1 MDFAVSEDQQL
12 VQELASQIFGDCC
25 SHERSHKLE
34 SAGEWL
40 DEDLWQNLVAAN
52 LTALTVP
59 ESLGGSGFG
68 LIESVLVLLEVGRN
82 CAPAPVFETLILGAM
97 PIAKFGSPEQC
108 ERWLTPV
115 VDSGAILSAALSEA
129 GNTNPARPRLRA
141 TRSGAGWRLDGEKIC
156 VPAAARASCILVPAW
171 IGEGNAEG
179 NPEGNVGVFLVAP
192 DHPGLEIQQQKAIN
206 WQLQG
211 LLEFSGVEVSADAL
225 LGGEDGGA
233 AIVEWIL
240 ARARLGIAAMMLG
253 IGEEALKRTAAY
265 LSERKQFGRQIGSFQ
280 ATQMRCADAYVDLE
294 GMRSTMWQA
303 VWRVDADLRAG
314 AEVGAAK
321 WWASRAGDRI
331 VHSAQHLHAG
341 IGSDVDYPIH
351 RYFLW
356 AQQLSNLLGG
366 PTQQLA
372 EIGAMLV
379 SDDARPTL

>member
-1 MDFAVSEDQQL
+1 MDFAISEDQQL
-12 VQELASQIFGDCC
+12 VQELAAQIFGDCC
-25 SHERSHKLE
+25 GHERARKLE
-34 SAGEWL
+34 ASDAWL
-40 DEDLWQNLVAAN
+40 DEDLWRDLVSAN

-59 ESLGGSGFG
+59 EALGGSGLG

-82 CAPAPVFETLILGAM
+82 CAPAPILETLILGAM
-97 PIAKFGSPEQC
+97 PVAAFGSQEQRK
-108 ERWLTPV
+108 RWLAPI
-115 VDSGAILSAALSEA
+115 VDSGAILTAALGEA

-156 VPAAARASCILVPAW
+156 VPAAARASCILVPAA
-171 IGEGNAEG
+171 IGEEQ
-179 NPEGNVGVFLVAP
+179 VGVFLVAP
-192 DHPGLEIQQQKAIN
+192 DSPGLEIQEQRVIN
-206 WQLQG
+206 WQRQG
-211 LLEFSGVEVSADAL
+211 LLEFSGVEIAADAL
-225 LGGEDGGA
+225 LGDENSGA

-253 IGEEALKRTAAY
+253 VGEEALKRTAAY
-265 LSERKQFGRQIGSFQ
+265 LTERKQFGRQIGSFQ

-294 GMRSTMWQA
+294 GMRATLWQA
-303 VWRVDADLRAG
+303 VFRVDAGLRAG
-314 AEVGAAK
+314 TEVGAAK

-379 SDDARPTL
+379 SDDDRPTL

>member
-1 MDFAVSEDQQL
+1 MDFAISEDQQL
-12 VQELASQIFGDCC
+12 VQELAAQIFGDCC
-25 SHERSHKLE
+25 GHERARKLE
-34 SAGEWL
+34 ASDAWL
-40 DEDLWQNLVAAN
+40 DEDLWRDLVSAN

-59 ESLGGSGFG
+59 EALGGSGLG

-82 CAPAPVFETLILGAM
+82 CAPAPILETLILGAM
-97 PIAKFGSPEQC
+97 PVAAFGSQEQRK
-108 ERWLTPV
+108 RWLAPI
-115 VDSGAILSAALSEA
+115 VDSGAILTAALGEA

-156 VPAAARASCILVPAW
+156 VPAAARASCILVPAA
-171 IGEGNAEG
+171 IGEEQ
-179 NPEGNVGVFLVAP
+179 VGVFLVAP
-192 DHPGLEIQQQKAIN
+192 DSPGLEIQEQRVIN
-206 WQLQG
+206 WQRQG
-211 LLEFSGVEVSADAL
+211 LLEFSGVEIAADAL
-225 LGGEDGGA
+225 LGDENSGA

-240 ARARLGIAAMMLG
+240 ARARLGTAAMMLG
-253 IGEEALKRTAAY
+253 VGEEALKRTAAY
-265 LSERKQFGRQIGSFQ
+265 LTERKQFGRQIGSFQ

-294 GMRSTMWQA
+294 GMRATLWQA
-303 VWRVDADLRAG
+303 VFRVDAGLRAG
-314 AEVGAAK
+314 TEVGAAK

-379 SDDARPTL
+379 SDDDRPTL

>member
-1 MDFAVSEDQQL
+1 MDFAISEDQQL
-12 VQELASQIFGDCC
+12 VQELAAQIFGDCC
-25 SHERSHKLE
+25 GHERARKLE
-34 SAGEWL
+34 ASDAWL
-40 DEDLWQNLVAAN
+40 DEDLWRDLVSAN

-59 ESLGGSGFG
+59 EALGGSGFG

-82 CAPAPVFETLILGAM
+82 CAPAPILETLILGAM
-97 PIAKFGSPEQC
+97 PVAAFGSQEQRK
-108 ERWLTPV
+108 RWLAPI
-115 VDSGAILSAALSEA
+115 VDSGAILTAALGEA

-156 VPAAARASCILVPAW
+156 VPAAARASCILVPAA
-171 IGEGNAEG
+171 IGEEQ
-179 NPEGNVGVFLVAP
+179 VGVFLVAP
-192 DHPGLEIQQQKAIN
+192 DSPGLEIQEQRAIN
-206 WQLQG
+206 WQRQG
-211 LLEFSGVEVSADAL
+211 LLEFSGVEIAADAL
-225 LGGEDGGA
+225 LGDENSGA

-253 IGEEALKRTAAY
+253 VGEEALKRTAAY
-265 LSERKQFGRQIGSFQ
+265 LTERKQFGRQIGSFQ

-294 GMRSTMWQA
+294 GMRATLWQA
-303 VWRVDADLRAG
+303 VFRVDAGLRAG
-314 AEVGAAK
+314 TEVGAAK

-379 SDDARPTL
+379 SDDDRPTL

>member
-1 MDFAVSEDQQL
+1 MDFAISEDQQL
-12 VQELASQIFGDCC
+12 VQELAAQIFGDCC
-25 SHERSHKLE
+25 GHERARKLE
-34 SAGEWL
+34 ASDAWL
-40 DEDLWQNLVAAN
+40 DEDLWRDLVSAN

-59 ESLGGSGFG
+59 EALGGSGFG

-82 CAPAPVFETLILGAM
+82 CAPAPILETLILGAM
-97 PIAKFGSPEQC
+97 PVAAFGSQEQRK
-108 ERWLTPV
+108 RWLAPI
-115 VDSGAILSAALSEA
+115 VDSGAILTAALGEA

-156 VPAAARASCILVPAW
+156 VPAAARASCILVPAA
-171 IGEGNAEG
+171 IGEEQ
-179 NPEGNVGVFLVAP
+179 VGVFLVAP
-192 DHPGLEIQQQKAIN
+192 DSPGLEIQEQRAIN
-206 WQLQG
+206 WQRQG
-211 LLEFSGVEVSADAL
+211 LLEFSGVEIAADAL
-225 LGGEDGGA
+225 LGDENSGA

-253 IGEEALKRTAAY
+253 VGEEALKRTAAY
-265 LSERKQFGRQIGSFQ
+265 LTERKQFGRQIGSFQ

-294 GMRSTMWQA
+294 GMRATLWQA
-303 VWRVDADLRAG
+303 VFRVDAGLRAG
-314 AEVGAAK
+314 TEVGAAK

-372 EIGAMLV
+372 EIGVMLV
-379 SDDARPTL
+379 SDDDRPTL

>member
-1 MDFAVSEDQQL
+1 MDFAISEDQQL
-12 VQELASQIFGDCC
+12 VQELAAQIFGDCC
-25 SHERSHKLE
+25 GHERARKLE
-34 SAGEWL
+34 ASDAWL
-40 DEDLWQNLVAAN
+40 DEDLWRDLVSAN

-59 ESLGGSGFG
+59 EALGGSGFG

-82 CAPAPVFETLILGAM
+82 CAPAPILETLILGAM
-97 PIAKFGSPEQC
+97 PVAAFGSQAQRK
-108 ERWLTPV
+108 RWLAPI
-115 VDSGAILSAALSEA
+115 VDSGAILTAALGEA

-156 VPAAARASCILVPAW
+156 VPAAARASCILVPAA
-171 IGEGNAEG
+171 IGEEQ
-179 NPEGNVGVFLVAP
+179 VGVFLVAP
-192 DHPGLEIQQQKAIN
+192 DSPGLEIQEQRAIN
-206 WQLQG
+206 WQRQG
-211 LLEFSGVEVSADAL
+211 LLEFSGVEIAADAL
-225 LGGEDGGA
+225 LGDENSGA

-253 IGEEALKRTAAY
+253 VGEEALKRTAAY
-265 LSERKQFGRQIGSFQ
+265 LTERKQFGRQIGSFQ

-294 GMRSTMWQA
+294 GMRATLWQA
-303 VWRVDADLRAG
+303 VFRVDAGLRAG
-314 AEVGAAK
+314 TEVGAAK

-379 SDDARPTL
+379 SDDDRPTL

>member
-1 MDFAVSEDQQL
+1 MDFAISEDQQL
-12 VQELASQIFGDCC
+12 VQELAAQIFGDCC
-25 SHERSHKLE
+25 GHERARKLE
-34 SAGEWL
+34 ASDAWL
-40 DEDLWQNLVAAN
+40 DEDLWRDLVSAN

-59 ESLGGSGFG
+59 EALGGSGLG

-82 CAPAPVFETLILGAM
+82 CAPAPILETLILGAM
-97 PIAKFGSPEQC
+97 PVAAFGSQAQRK
-108 ERWLTPV
+108 RWLAPI
-115 VDSGAILSAALSEA
+115 VDSGAILTAALGEA

-156 VPAAARASCILVPAW
+156 VPAAARASCILVPAA
-171 IGEGNAEG
+171 IGEEQ
-179 NPEGNVGVFLVAP
+179 VGVFLVAP
-192 DHPGLEIQQQKAIN
+192 DSPGLEIQEQRAIN
-206 WQLQG
+206 WQRQG
-211 LLEFSGVEVSADAL
+211 LLEFSGVEIAADAL
-225 LGGEDGGA
+225 LGDENSGA

-253 IGEEALKRTAAY
+253 VGEEALKRTAAY
-265 LSERKQFGRQIGSFQ
+265 LTERKQFGRQIGSFQ

-294 GMRSTMWQA
+294 GMRATLWQA
-303 VWRVDADLRAG
+303 VFRVDAGLRAG
-314 AEVGAAK
+314 TEVGAAK

-379 SDDARPTL
+379 SDDDRPTL

>member
-1 MDFAVSEDQQL
+1 MDFAISEDQQL
-12 VQELASQIFGDCC
+12 VQELAAQIFGDCC
-25 SHERSHKLE
+25 GHERARKLE
-34 SAGEWL
+34 ASDAWL
-40 DEDLWQNLVAAN
+40 DEDLWRDLVSAN

-59 ESLGGSGFG
+59 EALGGSGFG

-82 CAPAPVFETLILGAM
+82 CAPAPILETLILGAM
-97 PIAKFGSPEQC
+97 PVAAFGSQAQRK
-108 ERWLTPV
+108 RWLAPI
-115 VDSGAILSAALSEA
+115 VDSGAILTAALGEA

-156 VPAAARASCILVPAW
+156 VPAAARASCILVPAA
-171 IGEGNAEG
+171 IGEEQ
-179 NPEGNVGVFLVAP
+179 VGVFLVAP
-192 DHPGLEIQQQKAIN
+192 DSPGLEIQEQRAIN
-206 WQLQG
+206 WQRQG
-211 LLEFSGVEVSADAL
+211 LLEFSGVEIAADAL
-225 LGGEDGGA
+225 LGDENSGA

-253 IGEEALKRTAAY
+253 VGEEALKRTAAY
-265 LSERKQFGRQIGSFQ
+265 LTDRKQFGRQIGSFQ

-294 GMRSTMWQA
+294 GMRATLWQA
-303 VWRVDADLRAG
+303 VFRVDAGLRAG
-314 AEVGAAK
+314 TEVGAAK

-379 SDDARPTL
+379 SDDDRPTL

>member
-1 MDFAVSEDQQL
+1 MDFAISEDQQL
-12 VQELASQIFGDCC
+12 VQELAAQIFGDCC
-25 SHERSHKLE
+25 GHERARKLE
-34 SAGEWL
+34 ASDAWL
-40 DEDLWQNLVAAN
+40 DEDLWRDLVSAN

-59 ESLGGSGFG
+59 EALGGSGLG

-82 CAPAPVFETLILGAM
+82 CAPAPILETLILGAM
-97 PIAKFGSPEQC
+97 PVAAFGSQEQRK
-108 ERWLTPV
+108 RWLAPI
-115 VDSGAILSAALSEA
+115 VDSGAILTAALGEA

-156 VPAAARASCILVPAW
+156 VPAAARASCILVPAA
-171 IGEGNAEG
+171 IGEEQ
-179 NPEGNVGVFLVAP
+179 VGVFLVAP
-192 DHPGLEIQQQKAIN
+192 DSPGLEIQEQRAIN
-206 WQLQG
+206 WQRQG
-211 LLEFSGVEVSADAL
+211 LLEFSGVEIAADAL
-225 LGGEDGGA
+225 LGDENSGA

-253 IGEEALKRTAAY
+253 VGEEALKRTAAY
-265 LSERKQFGRQIGSFQ
+265 LTERKQFGRQIGSFQ

-294 GMRSTMWQA
+294 GMRATLWQA
-303 VWRVDADLRAG
+303 VFRVDAGLRAG
-314 AEVGAAK
+314 TEVGAAK

-379 SDDARPTL
+379 SDDDRPTL

>member
-1 MDFAVSEDQQL
+1 MDFAISEDQQL
-12 VQELASQIFGDCC
+12 VQELAAQIFGDCC
-25 SHERSHKLE
+25 GHERARKLE
-34 SAGEWL
+34 ASDAWL
-40 DEDLWQNLVAAN
+40 DEDLWRDLVSAN

-59 ESLGGSGFG
+59 EALGGSGFG

-82 CAPAPVFETLILGAM
+82 CAPAPILETLILGAM
-97 PIAKFGSPEQC
+97 PVAAFGSQAQRK
-108 ERWLTPV
+108 RWLAPI
-115 VDSGAILSAALSEA
+115 VDSGAILTAALGEA

-156 VPAAARASCILVPAW
+156 VPAAARASCILVPAA
-171 IGEGNAEG
+171 IGEEQ
-179 NPEGNVGVFLVAP
+179 VGVFLVAP
-192 DHPGLEIQQQKAIN
+192 DSLGLEIQEQRAIN
-206 WQLQG
+206 WQRQG
-211 LLEFSGVEVSADAL
+211 LLEFSGVEIAADAL
-225 LGGEDGGA
+225 LGDENSGA

-253 IGEEALKRTAAY
+253 VGEEALKRTAAY
-265 LSERKQFGRQIGSFQ
+265 LTERKQFGRQIGSFQ

-294 GMRSTMWQA
+294 GMRATLWQA
-303 VWRVDADLRAG
+303 VFRVDAGLRAG
-314 AEVGAAK
+314 TEVGAAK

-379 SDDARPTL
+379 SDDDRPTL